1 MNYFAFILKSATDD
15 FGRNKMRTAL
25 ASLGILIGIASV
37 VLLMSL
43 GLGLKKY
50 IAQQFES
57 LGTGLIYVMPG
68 DIKSGGMTG
77 AVGGIK
83 FDDKDVTTLKRV
95 PNVSFVLPFVVKY
108 TKAEASGQSKT
119 VELAGSTTDVFAG
132 MNVDI
137 AYGSQFSKSDQ
148 DRGNKRVVLGPK
160 LAEKLFGAADNAVGK
175 IIKLDGQAFTVC
187 GVAKPKGGGGLGVP
201 SIDDHVWLPYKA
213 AYSLTQDKKFYAIY
227 LKANS
232 DENIN
237 AAKDEAKRLL
247 LKRYK
252 ADDFSVI
259 ESTELLNTINQIFS
273 VLNTVL
279 IAIAAISLIV
289 GGIGI
294 MNIMYVSVVER
305 IREIGIRRAI
315 GATGKDILW
324 QFLAESVLLSFLGG
338 VLGLTL
344 SYIVVLIIQTQFPAY
359 IDLMSVSLAVGV
371 SSTIGIIFGVFP
383 AKKAADLSPME
394 AIRYE

>member
-68 DIKSGGMTG
+68 DIKSGCMTG
-77 AVGGIK
+77 AVWGIK

>member
-1 MNYFAFILKSATDD
+1 L
-15 FGRNKMRTAL
+15 
-25 ASLGILIGIASV
+25 
-37 VLLMSL
+37 
-43 GLGLKKY
+43 
-50 IAQQFES
+50 
-57 LGTGLIYVMPG
+57 
-68 DIKSGGMTG
+68 
-77 AVGGIK
+77 
-83 FDDKDVTTLKRV
+83 
-95 PNVSFVLPFVVKY
+95 VKY

-259 ESTELLNTINQIFS
+259 ESTELLNTINQIF
-273 VLNTVL
+273 
-279 IAIAAISLIV
+279 
-289 GGIGI
+289 
-294 MNIMYVSVVER
+294 
-305 IREIGIRRAI
+305 
-315 GATGKDILW
+315 
-324 QFLAESVLLSFLGG
+324 
-338 VLGLTL
+338 
-344 SYIVVLIIQTQFPAY
+344 
-359 IDLMSVSLAVGV
+359 
-371 SSTIGIIFGVFP
+371 
-383 AKKAADLSPME
+383 
-394 AIRYE
+394 